1 MKLVTGDFIS
11 GIIIFKRRC
20 LNYNAIV
27 LPTPNPVHP
36 TPLTDVPSF
45 EHICNIVTVEDV
57 NEKEKDDDGQ
67 KKARMQ

>member
-36 TPLTDVPSF
+36 QPLTDVPSF

-57 NEKEKDDDGQ
+57 NDNEEDDDGR
-67 KKARMQ
+67 KKTRMK

>member
-45 EHICNIVTVEDV
+45 EHICNIVTVEEV
-57 NEKEKDDDGQ
+57 NEKEDDDGK
-67 KKARMQ
+67 KKARMK

>member
-1 MKLVTGDFIS
+1 MTGDFLS
-11 GIIIFKRRC
+11 GIIIFKRRWC

-57 NEKEKDDDGQ
+57 NDNEEDDDGR
-67 KKARMQ
+67 KKTRMQ